1 MSNLI
6 TRAMDAAP
14 FSDDAGLILEL
25 VAALRVALAQS
36 EAAMIDLAD
45 GVTA

>member
-6 TRAMDAAP
+6 TRATQAAP

-25 VAALRVALAQS
+25 VAALRQALAQS

>member
-6 TRAMDAAP
+6 TRATQAAP

-36 EAAMIDLAD
+36 EAALIDLAD

>member
-6 TRAMDAAP
+6 TRAIEAAP

-25 VAALRVALAQS
+25 VTALRVALAQS
-36 EAAMIDLAD
+36 EAAIIDLAD

>member
-25 VAALRVALAQS
+25 VAGLQLALAQS
-36 EAAMIDLAD
+36 EAAMVDLAD
-45 GVTA
+45 GATP

>member
-1 MSNLI
+1 MNNLI
-6 TRAMDAAP
+6 TRATQAAP

-25 VAALRVALAQS
+25 VAALRQARAQS
-36 EAAMIDLAD
+36 EAALVDLAD

>member
-6 TRAMDAAP
+6 TRAIEAAP

-36 EAAMIDLAD
+36 EAALTDLAD

>member
-6 TRAMDAAP
+6 TRATNAAP

-25 VAALRVALAQS
+25 VAALRQALAQS

-45 GVTA
+45 GGAA

>member
-6 TRAMDAAP
+6 TRATDAAP
-14 FSDDAGLILEL
+14 FSDDGGLILEL
-25 VAALRVALAQS
+25 VAALRAALAQS

>member
-1 MSNLI
+1 MNNLI
-6 TRAMDAAP
+6 TRATQAAP

-25 VAALRVALAQS
+25 VTALRQALAQS
-36 EAAMIDLAD
+36 EAALVDLAD

>member
-25 VAALRVALAQS
+25 VTALRMAYAQS
-36 EAAMIDLAD
+36 EAALVDLAD
-45 GVTA
+45 GGAA